1 MQVQM
6 LVQVRISASGGWMR
20 PEAGG
25 LMEVNWQDLV
35 EVPCRYYECSIQRA
49 WSKVLLGT
57 LSRSPPVF
65 SPGEL
70 GTLLVS
76 RVELLQAS
84 TLVGRLALA
93 GVCGRWANN
102 GGHPTCKLLQVDAVS
117 SVGRRRAKG

>member
-20 PEAGG
+20 PEAGE

-49 WSKVLLGT
+49 WSKVLLST
-57 LSRSPPVF
+57 SSRSPPVF

-70 GTLLVS
+70 GTLFSEPSGV
-76 RVELLQAS
+76 A
-84 TLVGRLALA
+84 A
-93 GVCGRWANN
+93 GVHS
-102 GGHPTCKLLQVDAVS
+102 GGEARFSGCLW
-117 SVGRRRAKG
+117 